1 MNSGT
6 TTLDAAIPQQ
16 VLAQAASW
24 LMLMQEGPLL
34 PAQQRELE
42 RWGPVIRS
50 RNIRPD

>member
-24 LMLMQEGPLL
+24 LMLMQEGLTVTL
-34 PAQQRELE
+34 RDGADNAGTLAKK
-42 RWGPVIRS
+42 
-50 RNIRPD
+50 